1 MLSNEQLQTLMAVA
15 RKVHASTIAPKGY
28 SEETVFAVMLAGAE
42 LGFEP
47 MQSLSA
53 FHVIQGRLSLRADFV
68 VALCVRS
75 PVCKHFTLVES
86 TDKVATYET
95 LREGHAAPTRMSF
108 TIEQAQRAKL
118 MGNTLWSTH
127 PDAMLRARCSARLA
141 RAVYPDAA
149 AGIIVPDEAE
159 EIAAN
164 DSSTRPALVTR
175 QPVREL
181 PSTTE
186 PTEAPALAAYRA
198 RIAACQTSGELVAVR
213 LALGPT
219 LRPLSAEEQSTAKA
233 LTRQR
238 ATELFGNTDDYD
250 SAFDEAKAL
259 STESSHWSAV
269 AAALAAMQTADT
281 REAVDAAAKAHAT
294 SLAALPVAIKGR
306 VEMFLRS
313 RRTAVSQP
321 AAAPQVSLAAELEE
335 ALRAADGIPALDD
348 LADRFTREA
357 LAGRITREQAAKLSQ
372 LHEARVAEYER
383 EPATDEAA

>member
-1 MLSNEQLQTLMAVA
+1 MLSNERLHTLMAVA

-47 MQSLSA
+47 MQSLGA

-75 PVCKHFTLVES
+75 PVCKHFTLIES

-118 MGNTLWSTH
+118 MGNTQWSTH

-149 AGIIVPDEAE
+149 AGIYVPDEAE

-164 DSSTRPALVTR
+164 DTSRGLA
-175 QPVREL
+175 QPVKSVREL
-181 PSTTE
+181 PASTTQE
-186 PTEAPALAAYRA
+186 PAVEPPALTSYRT
-198 RIAACQTSGELVAVR
+198 RVEACVTSGELVAVR
-213 LALGPT
+213 LALGPS
-219 LRPLSAEEQSTAKA
+219 LRPLSETEQTAAKE

-238 ATELFGNTDDYD
+238 AVELFGNLDDFG
-250 SAFDEAKAL
+250 AALDEARSL
-259 STESSHWSAV
+259 SQEAAHWSVV
-269 AAALAAMQTADT
+269 AAALAAMQVADT
-281 REAVDAAAKAHAT
+281 REAVDAAAKTHAVA
-294 SLAALPVAIKGR
+294 LAALPTAIKGR
-306 VEMFLRS
+306 VAAFLRD
-313 RRTAVSQP
+313 RRTALATPKASDV
-321 AAAPQVSLAAELEE
+321 AAQIEE
-335 ALRAADGIPALDD
+335 ALGRADGIPELDAVAEGIESAVKEGT
-348 LADRFTREA
+348 L
-357 LAGRITREQAAKLSQ
+357 TREQAAALVTRYND
-372 LHEARVAEYER
+372 RVAEYER
-383 EPATDEAA
+383 EPAQDAAE